1 MKSFRSIEELLKV
14 LAREKELLKEM
25 FAKRKSLSFRRDL
38 AEDLVDGDSRRLDL
52 LLEYGVLRQNAGFLE
67 LEESYL
73 HFFEEVLQVN
83 EEIAISSVKDYID
96 TLNQHIDYWL
106 KETNQRR
113 KLSYHRAVVRTLYNI
128 AGAVLRSTV
137 DLKRNVDT
145 VYKNEPNYLIKKEK
159 LVHLDRKHDVIKAL
173 IVECERVMVEGQKA
187 FFSSA
192 MDGILRQ
199 AVGEVRLSLNDAY
212 HSLIEINRQIL
223 EYLNLIEYQNRLL
236 QKIRTLK
243 YLRDQL
249 TITEYTDIRRRAL
262 IESPVW
268 MDPLPRY
275 RLKLSLDSLLNDEDA
290 LSVLRSVV
298 QKGKTGAL
306 GRETAGAI
314 APEFLETASRKVEM
328 VDQQEMCNLFRAQGK
343 DLFSF
348 VTDFEYKVPMDDAQ
362 KLVLFCQLATLYPN
376 GIQLETGHYVQSPM
390 TIHEKT
396 IIVEH
401 PIIYPK

>member
-73 HFFEEVLQVN
+73 RFFEDVLQVN

-96 TLNQHIDYWL
+96 TLNQYIDYWL

-113 KLSYHRAVVRTLYNI
+113 KVSYHRTVVRILYNI

-159 LVHLDRKHDVIKAL
+159 LVHLDQKHDVVKSL
-173 IVECERVMVEGQKA
+173 IVECERVMDESQKA
-187 FFSSA
+187 FFQSA
-192 MDGILRQ
+192 MDGVLRQ
-199 AVGEVRLSLNDAY
+199 AVDDVRVSLNDAY

-249 TITEYTDIRRRAL
+249 TITEYTDIRRRAFM
-262 IESPVW
+262 ESPVW

-275 RLKLSLDSLLNDEDA
+275 RLKLSLDSLLNDDDA
-290 LSVLRSVV
+290 LSVVRSVV
-298 QKGKTGAL
+298 QMGKAGIL
-306 GRETAGAI
+306 GRDTAGAI
-314 APEFLETASRKVEM
+314 GAEFLETATRKVEM
-328 VDQQEMCNLFRAQGK
+328 VDQQEMYNLFRAQGK

-348 VTDFEYKVPMDDAQ
+348 VTDFEYKVPMGADQ
-362 KLVLFCQLATLYPN
+362 KLVLFCQLATLYPD
-376 GIQLETGHYVQSPM
+376 GIQLEPGRRGQTPM
-390 TIHEKT
+390 TIREKT
-396 IIVEH
+396 LIVEH

>member
-14 LAREKELLKEM
+14 LGREKELLKEM

-38 AEDLVDGDSRRLDL
+38 AEDLVDGDSRRLEL

-73 HFFEEVLQVN
+73 RFFEDVLQVN

-96 TLNQHIDYWL
+96 TLNEQIGYWL
-106 KETNQRR
+106 KETNPRR
-113 KLSYHRAVVRTLYNI
+113 KLSYHRAVIRMLYNI
-128 AGAVLRSTV
+128 AGATVRSTV

-159 LVHLDRKHDVIKAL
+159 LVHLDQKHDAIKAL
-173 IVECERVMVEGQKA
+173 IVECERVMDEGQKA

-192 MDGILRQ
+192 MDGALRQ
-199 AVGEVRLSLNDAY
+199 AVDEVSVSLNDAY

-262 IESPVW
+262 MESPVW

-275 RLKLSLDSLLNDEDA
+275 RLKLSLDVLLNDDEA
-290 LSVLRSVV
+290 LSVL
-298 QKGKTGAL
+298 KTAAQRKKSGAL
-306 GRETAGAI
+306 GRSAAGPI
-314 APEFLETASRKVEM
+314 SPEFLESASRKVEM
-328 VDQQEMCNLFRAQGK
+328 VNQQEMYNLFRAQGK

-348 VTDFEYKVPMDDAQ
+348 VAGFEYKVPMDDEQ
-362 KLVLFCQLATLYPN
+362 KLVLFCQLSTLYSE
-376 GIQLETGHYVQSPM
+376 GLQIEAGKREESRM
-390 TIHEKT
+390 TLREKT
-396 IIVEH
+396 FVVEH
-401 PIIYPK
+401 PIIYPR

>member
-25 FAKRKSLSFRRDL
+25 FAKRKALSFRRDL

-67 LEESYL
+67 LEESYMR
-73 HFFEEVLQVN
+73 FFEEVLQVN

-106 KETNQRR
+106 KETNPRR

-145 VYKNEPNYLIKKEK
+145 VYKNEPNYQIKKEK
-159 LVHLDRKHDVIKAL
+159 LVHLDQKHDVIKAL
-173 IVECERVMVEGQKA
+173 IVECERVMSEGQKA

-192 MDGILRQ
+192 MDGVLRQ
-199 AVGEVRLSLNDAY
+199 AVGDVRLSLNDAY

-262 IESPVW
+262 VESPVW

-298 QKGKTGAL
+298 QRGKTGAV
-306 GRETAGAI
+306 GRDTAGAI
-314 APEFLETASRKVEM
+314 GPEFLETTSRKVEM
-328 VDQQEMCNLFRAQGK
+328 VDQQEMYNLFRAQGN

-348 VTDFEYKVPMDDAQ
+348 VTGFEYKVLMDDAQ

-376 GIQLETGHYVQSPM
+376 GIQLEPGRKGQSSM
-390 TIHEKT
+390 TISNKNC
-396 IIVEH
+396 IVEH

>member
-14 LAREKELLKEM
+14 LGREKELLKEM

-38 AEDLVDGDSRRLDL
+38 AEDLVDGDSRRLEL
-52 LLEYGVLRQNAGFLE
+52 LLDYGVLRQNAGFLE

-73 HFFEEVLQVN
+73 RFFEDVLQVN
-83 EEIAISSVKDYID
+83 EEIAIASVKDYID

-106 KETNQRR
+106 KETNPRR
-113 KLSYHRAVVRTLYNI
+113 KLSYHRSVIRVLYNI
-128 AGAVLRSTV
+128 AGATLRSTV

-159 LVHLDRKHDVIKAL
+159 LVHLDQKHDVIKSL
-173 IVECERVMVEGQKA
+173 IVECERVMGEGQTA
-187 FFSSA
+187 FFQSA
-192 MDGILRQ
+192 MDGALRQ
-199 AVGEVRLSLNDAY
+199 AVDEVRVSLNDAY

-236 QKIRTLK
+236 RKIRTLK

-249 TITEYTDIRRRAL
+249 TITDYTDIRFRAL
-262 IESPVW
+262 QANPVW

-275 RLKLSLDSLLNDEDA
+275 RLKLSLENLLNDADA
-290 LSVLRSVV
+290 LSVLRDVI
-298 QKGKTGAL
+298 QRGKAGVL
-306 GRETAGAI
+306 SRDTAGAI
-314 APEFLETASRKVEM
+314 GAEFLESAARKVET
-328 VDQQEMCNLFRAQGK
+328 VDRQEMYNLFRAQGK

-348 VTDFEYKVPMDDAQ
+348 VADFEYKVPVDDEQ
-362 KLVLFCQLATLYPN
+362 KLVLFCQLSTLYPE
-376 GIQLETGHYVQSPM
+376 GIQTVAGEPAQSRM
-390 TIHEKT
+390 TLHNKT
-396 IIVEH
+396 CLVEH

>member
-25 FAKRKSLSFRRDL
+25 FAKRKALSFRRDL

-67 LEESYL
+67 LEESYMR
-73 HFFEEVLQVN
+73 FFEEVLQVN

-106 KETNQRR
+106 KETNPRR

-145 VYKNEPNYLIKKEK
+145 VYKNEPNYQIKKEK
-159 LVHLDRKHDVIKAL
+159 LVHLDQKHDVIKAL
-173 IVECERVMVEGQKA
+173 IVECERVMSEGQKA

-192 MDGILRQ
+192 MDGVLRQ
-199 AVGEVRLSLNDAY
+199 AVGDVRLSLNDAY

-262 IESPVW
+262 VESPVW

-290 LSVLRSVV
+290 LWVLRSVV
-298 QKGKTGAL
+298 QRGKTGAV
-306 GRETAGAI
+306 GRDTAGAI
-314 APEFLETASRKVEM
+314 GPEFLETTSRKVEM
-328 VDQQEMCNLFRAQGK
+328 VDQQEMYNLFRAQGN

-348 VTDFEYKVPMDDAQ
+348 VTGFEYKVLMDDAQ
-362 KLVLFCQLATLYPN
+362 KLVLFCQLATLYPD
-376 GIQLETGHYVQSPM
+376 GIQLEPGRKGQSSM
-390 TIHEKT
+390 TINNKNC
-396 IIVEH
+396 IVEH

>member
-1 MKSFRSIEELLKV
+1 MKSFKSIEELLKV
-14 LAREKELLKEM
+14 LGREKELLKEM
-25 FAKRKSLSFRRDL
+25 FAKRKSLTFRRDL
-38 AEDLVDGDSRRLDL
+38 AEDMVDGDSRRLDL

-67 LEESYL
+67 LEETYL
-73 HFFEEVLQVN
+73 RFFEDVLQVN

-96 TLNQHIDYWL
+96 TLNEHIDYWL
-106 KETNQRR
+106 KETNPRR

-128 AGAVLRSTV
+128 AGAVLRSTI

-145 VYKNEPNYLIKKEK
+145 VYKNEPNYIIKKEK
-159 LVHLDRKHDVIKAL
+159 LVHLDQKHDVIKAL
-173 IVECERVMVEGQKA
+173 IVECERVMNDGQKT
-187 FFSSA
+187 FFQSA

-199 AVGEVRLSLNDAY
+199 AVDEVRLSLNDAY

-262 IESPVW
+262 VESPVW

-275 RLKLSLDSLLNDEDA
+275 RLKLSLDNLLNDEDA
-290 LSVLRSVV
+290 LAVLKSVV
-298 QKGKTGAL
+298 QKGKTGAI

-314 APEFLETASRKVEM
+314 GTEFLAAASIKVEM
-328 VDQQEMCNLFRAQGK
+328 VDQQEMFNLFRAQGK

-348 VTDFEYKVPMDDAQ
+348 VTDFEYKVPMDDGQ

-376 GIQLETGHYVQSPM
+376 DIQQEVGRWESILM

-396 IIVEH
+396 RIVEH